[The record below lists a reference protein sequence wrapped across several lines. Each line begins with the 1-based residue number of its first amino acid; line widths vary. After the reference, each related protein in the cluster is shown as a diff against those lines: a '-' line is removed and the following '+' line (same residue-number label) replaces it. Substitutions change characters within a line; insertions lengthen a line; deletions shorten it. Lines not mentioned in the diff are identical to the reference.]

1 MTLFGGIAGL
11 AIDAMARPAT
21 LIRRAPGATVDHEWV
36 PGAATS
42 TAIRAVIQDP
52 KESDIRQLPEGER
65 TEAFMVIWSRSELR
79 TSDETAKTEADRITS
94 EDGQTFKITRV
105 SARTEA
111 GFYRA
116 IARLE
121 YDRGRRA

>member
-1 MTLFGGIAGL
+1 MTLFGGLAGL
-11 AIDAMARPAT
+11 AVDTMARPAT
-21 LIRRAPGATVDHEWV
+21 RVRAGGGSYVAGRWVGATPVSE
-36 PGAATS
+36 P
-42 TAIRAVIQDP
+42 IRAVIQDP

-79 TSDETAKTEADRITS
+79 TSDETTGTEADRITS

-121 YDRGRRA
+121 HDRGRRV